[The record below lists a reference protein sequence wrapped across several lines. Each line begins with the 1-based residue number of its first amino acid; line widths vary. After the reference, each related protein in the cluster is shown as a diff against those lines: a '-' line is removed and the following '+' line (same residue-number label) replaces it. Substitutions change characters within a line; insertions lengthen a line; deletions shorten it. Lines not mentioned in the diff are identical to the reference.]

1 MTVSL
6 PLVQY
11 VATQRLKIESLGG
24 SLLTFYP
31 LINAS
36 RSFSLLDLTFP

>member
-24 SLLTFYP
+24 GLLSFYS

-36 RSFSLLDLTFP
+36 RSLTIP